1 VSEPFGGSIPDKISL
16 RDEAKIAWD
25 PATEEAADA
34 VRARIGKRLASSWRS
49 SCPTFRTCD
58 GGTVMSMPHAP
69 CGFSRSPRD
78 GVDGAEV
85 YGLILDGEL
94 PAANGDDGLV
104 YVTAEALREFQRR
117 HAPTP
122 Q

>member
-1 VSEPFGGSIPDKISL
+1 
-16 RDEAKIAWD
+16 
-25 PATEEAADA
+25 
-34 VRARIGKRLASSWRS
+34 
-49 SCPTFRTCD
+49 
-58 GGTVMSMPHAP
+58 MSMLAGALRVPGVA
-69 CGFSRSPRD
+69 RRL

-94 PAANGDDGLV
+94 YAAKGDDGLV
-104 YVTAEALREFQRR
+104 YVTAEALEKFQRR